1 MAFGVKEAEEMLG
14 TVFAPWI
21 VEMGLKS
28 LEFSATGGRF
38 LLPEN
43 KDLVHVGGVI
53 CGQASAA
60 AADTCAVVTLAAVN
74 GRFRFCST
82 VDLSVKFMRPLPPGD
97 SEIRVNV
104 LSNGKRMAYASADV
118 IAAESGKT
126 AVTTMM
132 TFAYMED

>member
-1 MAFGVKEAEEMLG
+1 MAFGVKEAGEMLE

-21 VEMGLKS
+21 VAMGLKP
-28 LEFSATGGRF
+28 LEFIETGGRF

-43 KDLVHVGGVI
+43 KELVHVGGVI
-53 CGQASAA
+53 CGQATAA

-97 SEIRVNV
+97 AEIRVNV
-104 LSNGKRMAYASADV
+104 LSNGKRMAYAGVDISA
-118 IAAESGKT
+118 AGSGKT
-126 AVTTMM
+126 AVTAMM
-132 TFAYMED
+132 TFAYIED

>member
-1 MAFGVKEAEEMLG
+1 MTFGVQDAEEMLR
-14 TVFAPWI
+14 TAFAPWI
-21 VEMGLKS
+21 VAMNLKP
-28 LEFSATGGRF
+28 LEFSADGGRF

-43 KDLVHVGGVI
+43 RDFVHVGGVI

-60 AADTCAVVTLAAVN
+60 AIDTCAVVTLAAVN

-97 SEIRVNV
+97 AEVRVSV

-118 IAAESGKT
+118 VAVESGKT
-126 AVTTMM
+126 AVAAML
-132 TFAYMED
+132 TFAYIED

>member
-97 SEIRVNV
+97 AEIRVNV